1 MQKALSLFLFFLFTL
16 SSTAQERDERTLLWR
31 ISGNGLKQP
40 SYLYGTMH
48 VSARVAFNL
57 TDSFFVALDRSQVV
71 ATELDPDTWLTEM
84 LTSDLYRLAEGLE
97 RPSSSGDL
105 YRELFRLDALDRE
118 SLLAACTRRPDL
130 VDHLMFRNEEVDLD
144 YAESTFLDMFLYQA
158 ARKLGKQTI
167 GLERMDDVVSLS
179 MMANM
184 SEEDDEDPAEEERR
198 RIAAERMRKD
208 GRSIWQRM
216 EEAYRQHDLAAID
229 TLFDLQSNSRYRH
242 FFIDERNRNMVEA
255 MVAVMATKTVFS
267 GVGAMHLPGPNGM
280 IELFRARGYTVSPVL
295 SRSSS
300 RSTARKQRI
309 DDMYLPPTVRS
320 WWSSDSLMTMDLP
333 GVAHEVPES
342 LEPWLGTLCTDQVN
356 GTFVSISRIP
366 TGAEVLGRD
375 ARSIMARIDSAL
387 FEAIPGRTITRKEV
401 VDPSGF
407 PAHVVTATSVRGER
421 MNYRIVVAP
430 SEVIVVRSVCRDD
443 ARVVKDTDRLMASF
457 RLVKRNGNNGV
468 PGPVELPGCS
478 VRMPAGTSVRI
489 SRPTLALSFG
499 AVPFRHVEARGTDA
513 SGSLHQLRS
522 GAYNDMLYLE
532 SDTFEL
538 ARFRDNLAEV
548 LKTTALPFNAE
559 APCGLPALSA
569 SFVRAGGDTLH
580 AQWLVRGTHYYE
592 LISTAPAL
600 AARQFFTSF
609 TLRDLPSSAE
619 GAEFSDPR
627 VAYRVSADNVA
638 ASFGEAF
645 QKVKRTGMYRP
656 VKKDEPDP
664 YGTERYNDVV
674 IAREAPEAVRVE
686 LLVHHLYFSVKDMNT
701 YWDLRVRDLMDRN
714 GMAERHRRVFEHHGL
729 QACDVMLA
737 DSTTRR
743 AIMVRMV
750 LKEGARHTL
759 LTTVDTVLGPSMW
772 QRMVFDTF
780 LPADTVFRLP
790 VLDSKAALYLGDL
803 SSEEKKVKDRAK
815 ESLSVII
822 FRDADADVL
831 IQHFEG
837 TAWRKEELKER
848 AAMLRECG
856 AVKNERVL
864 PFLERAYLAA
874 GDTAQL
880 QIAVLRALS
889 GQRTRE
895 AADLFA
901 RLIYVETPLVK
912 DENEMRNV
920 FGPWFDTLAVAA
932 TLFPRVLDL
941 ARFPEYRMPVYNLLA
956 ACVAEGL
963 VKPAV
968 YENEVPILVT
978 EATIELKRALSQNK
992 RTTGTNDSYT
1002 SEGAMLPYVPRR
1014 NQNRVLERNVSK
1026 EPAPDN
1032 DLLVPG
1038 SPLVLSF
1045 ARILLPFHANR
1056 PEVQGWFNKVLA
1068 CSNDRLVIEAA
1079 CLLQRAGR
1087 PVDRSVFAKY
1097 QSRDN
1102 TRYWTQVRLRHVG
1115 AAALL
1120 DSTASDTLA
1129 LARAFLFANRYL
1141 EEGDSVRYLEHR
1153 AVDGKLG
1160 VTHMYF
1166 FALKAKDAKKD
1177 EWRMGY
1183 TAWVPKEGGALFD
1196 GRFFFNWDYSAQPL
1210 SVNRMR
1216 MDDRVKAVRF
1226 MGRKRYRS
1234 EDRRFD

>member
-1 MQKALSLFLFFLFTL
+1 MRQTLSLLLLLLFHL
-16 SSTAQERDERTLLWR
+16 SATAQERDERTLLWR

-71 ATELDPDTWLTEM
+71 ATELDPDTWLAEM

-97 RPSSSGDL
+97 RPGSSGDL
-105 YRELFRLDALDRE
+105 YRELFRSDALDRE
-118 SLLAACTRRPDL
+118 SLYAACTRRPDL
-130 VDHLMFRNEEVDLD
+130 VDHLMFRNEEADLD

-179 MMANM
+179 LMANM
-184 SEEDDEDPAEEERR
+184 SEDDDEDPAEEERR

-208 GRSIWQRM
+208 GRSMWQRM

-229 TLFDLQSNSRYRH
+229 TLFDMQSNSRYRH

-255 MVAVMATKTVFS
+255 MEAMMATKTVFS
-267 GVGAMHLPGPNGM
+267 GIGAMHLPGPNGM

-295 SRSSS
+295 SKSSS

-309 DDMYLPPTVRS
+309 DDMYLPPAVRT

-356 GTFVSISRIP
+356 GTFFSVSRIP

-387 FEAIPGRTITRKEV
+387 FEVIPGRTISHKEV
-401 VDPSGF
+401 VDPSGH

-421 MNYRIVVAP
+421 MNYRILVAP
-430 SEVIVVRSVCRDD
+430 SEVIVVRSVCRDE
-443 ARVVKDTDRLMASF
+443 ARVVKDTDRMMASF
-457 RLVKRNGNNGV
+457 RLVKRNGSSGAE
-468 PGPVELPGCS
+468 GLVELPGCS
-478 VRMPAGTSVRI
+478 VRMPAGTSVRT
-489 SRPTLALSFG
+489 SKPTLALSFG
-499 AVPFRHVEARGTDA
+499 AVPFRHVEAHGLDA
-513 SGSLHQLRS
+513 GGRLYQLRS
-522 GAYNDMLYLE
+522 GAYNDVLYLE

-538 ARFRDNLAEV
+538 GRFRESLAEA
-548 LKTTALPFNAE
+548 LKTTALPFEAE
-559 APCGLPALSA
+559 VPSGLPALSA

-580 AQWLVRGTHYYE
+580 ALWLVRGAHYYE
-592 LISTAPAL
+592 LVSTAPAP
-600 AARQFFTSF
+600 AARRFFGSF
-609 TLRDLPSSAE
+609 TLRDLPFSNE
-619 GAEFSDPR
+619 GTVFSDPR
-627 VAYRVSADNVA
+627 VAYRVTADNVA
-638 ASFGEAF
+638 ATYGEAF
-645 QKVKRTGMYRP
+645 QKVKRTSMYRP

-664 YGTERYNDVV
+664 YGTERYNDMLVS
-674 IAREAPEAVRVE
+674 RDAPEAVRVE
-686 LLVHHLYFSVKDMNT
+686 LLVHHLYYSVKDMNT
-701 YWDLRVRDLMDRN
+701 YWDLRVRDLLDRN
-714 GMAERHRRVFEHHGL
+714 GTTERHRRVFEHQGL
-729 QACDVMLA
+729 QACDVMLT

-759 LTTVDTVLGPSMW
+759 LTTVDTVLGPSKW
-772 QRMVFDTF
+772 QQLVFDSF

-790 VLDSKAALYLGDL
+790 VLDSKAALYLGDR

-822 FRDADADVL
+822 FRDPDAVVL
-831 IQHFEG
+831 MEHLES
-837 TAWRKEELKER
+837 TAFRKGELKDR

-856 AVKNERVL
+856 AVKNERML
-864 PFLERAYLAA
+864 PFLERAYMAA

-889 GQRTRE
+889 GQRTKE

-956 ACVAEGL
+956 ACVGEGL
-963 VKPAV
+963 VKPSV
-968 YENEVPILVT
+968 YEGEVPILVT

-992 RTTGTNDSYT
+992 RSTGTNDSYT

-1014 NQNRVLERNVSK
+1014 NQNRVLERNVNK

-1032 DLLVPG
+1032 DLLLPG

-1045 ARILLPFHANR
+1045 ARILLPFHATR

-1079 CLLQRAGR
+1079 GLLQRAGR
-1087 PVDRSVFAKY
+1087 PMDNAVFAKY

-1102 TRYWTQVRLRHVG
+1102 TRYWTQVRLKHIG
-1115 AAALL
+1115 APALL

-1129 LARAFLFANRYL
+1129 LARAFLFANRYM
-1141 EEGDSVRYLEHR
+1141 EDGDSIRFMEKRMVN
-1153 AVDGKLG
+1153 GKLG
-1160 VTHMYF
+1160 PTHMYF
-1166 FALKAKDAKKD
+1166 FALKSKDAKKD

-1183 TAWVPKEGGALFD
+1183 TAWVPKQGGALLE
-1196 GRFFFNWDYSAQPL
+1196 GRFFFNWDYNAQPL

-1216 MDDRVKAVRF
+1216 VDDRVKTVRF

-1234 EDRRFD
+1234 EDRRYD